1 MGGGNK
7 PIIMHF
13 HPILTITVD
22 GKPMTVPGQIGID
35 LGPMEKSFFGSIW
48 YASNV

>member
-13 HPILTITVD
+13 HPLFTINRD
-22 GKPMTVPGQIGID
+22 GKPMTVPGQVGIYSAW
-35 LGPMEKSFFGSIW
+35 MKRSFFGSVW